1 MSLSCSDTLKEEAQS
16 KNHSFKQCTQ
26 PLPLSVPFISL
37 NGKMEKK
44 IFMFKMTRN
53 VKKNEIAF
61 YDLNDTDINRNLLLH
76 FTVLVVM
83 HF

>member
-1 MSLSCSDTLKEEAQS
+1 MYTAVAVVSTFYFTEWQ
-16 KNHSFKQCTQ
+16 
-26 PLPLSVPFISL
+26 
-37 NGKMEKK
+37 NGKK